1 MNFRGLCTSL
11 LTSSEAI
18 LLLFSRHEMNTG
30 VCCVFL
36 FFFAPQKLPDLW
48 CCRAAWTLVGVEVYA
63 AGGRAGEGWEV
74 DRDEERHL
82 NLINPLF
89 FFSHPLGQCQQLE
102 EPGKSER
109 CELWEQPTPTGEGEK
124 KKFKKEASVYITA
137 KVSVC
142 IISYKSAR
150 LPKGKEKSVPRLLS
164 ELLKRTSPVVI
175 TVNIMLSYL
184 SEYYELMF
192 YWGVSYSQL
201 ALGWSS
207 LQVCWR
213 GKS

>member
-1 MNFRGLCTSL
+1 MQQAGGQARAGRWIETRSGTWTSL
-11 LTSSEAI
+11 TL
-18 LLLFSRHEMNTG
+18 
-30 VCCVFL
+30 C
-36 FFFAPQKLPDLW
+36 FF
-48 CCRAAWTLVGVEVYA
+48 
-63 AGGRAGEGWEV
+63 
-74 DRDEERHL
+74 
-82 NLINPLF
+82 IF

-164 ELLKRTSPVVI
+164 GLLKRTSPVVI